1 MHEIFD
7 EVVREI
13 SVRRVE
19 MKMKAKFRVNLFQNE
34 NASLFSINSYVN
46 ASDHRLHL
54 SQVLSWVLRRV
65 EVDYRNYQR
74 VSANEVL

>member
-19 MKMKAKFRVNLFQNE
+19 MKAKFRVNLFQNE
-34 NASLFSINSYVN
+34 NESALELAF
-46 ASDHRLHL
+46 
-54 SQVLSWVLRRV
+54 VLKYGTTTKSMF
-65 EVDYRNYQR
+65 
-74 VSANEVL
+74 

>member
-34 NASLFSINSYVN
+34 NESAFELAF
-46 ASDHRLHL
+46 
-54 SQVLSWVLRRV
+54 VLKYGTTTKSMF
-65 EVDYRNYQR
+65 
-74 VSANEVL
+74 